1 MRKDFPLSGF
11 VEVRYDQT
19 KKRVVLEP
27 LEFSQEFRTFVYET
41 PWVAA

>member
-11 VEVRYDQT
+11 TEFRYDDT

-27 LEFSQEFRTFVYET
+27 VELSQEFRTFTFES
-41 PWVAA
+41 PW